1 MPLPVRRSAVL
12 SLSAAAIA
20 ILVAS
25 PVSSQQAAGPIARY
39 DMDVGTVTGLAAM
52 GSGMGAGLSMMFG
65 GGGNKQAHEL
75 ILRLGSSSAP
85 AGGAPKADHFMPA
98 VAKLGASVPL
108 VSPKPGTRTDVP
120 EELPKDFQ
128 RPKGRLLIYWGC
140 GAKAGPAAGG
150 DRFRQA
156 DRRPGSARSVCRR
169 DADRSQRHRRQQP
182 HLWRMAQCRDAQ
194 AAE

>member
-1 MPLPVRRSAVL
+1 MLTPPLNNGDIS
-12 SLSAAAIA
+12 IE
-20 ILVAS
+20 ITVADTAHKRKTLFKAKVIKVVKKQ
-25 PVSSQQAAGPIARY
+25 PAYAPR
-39 DMDVGTVTGLAAM
+39 LAAM

-120 EELPKDFQ
+120 EQLPKDFQ
-128 RPKGRLLIYWGC
+128 RPKGRLLI
-140 GAKAGPAAGG
+140 
-150 DRFRQA
+150 
-156 DRRPGSARSVCRR
+156 
-169 DADRSQRHRRQQP
+169 
-182 HLWRMAQCRDAQ
+182 
-194 AAE
+194 